1 MRTAILVAAAL
12 GVALTA
18 TAASANPAP
27 GIDTGSRGVLTRTG
41 AVKYVATGARG
52 GGTVVRTIRMADH
65 KVIRSRV
72 IPGRYGLAVVSFDGS
87 RGGLSTDGKTL
98 VLASLDRS
106 STASRFAVLA
116 TRTLAVRKVI
126 EAPGYFSYDAISPT
140 GSIVYLIEYEPSGA
154 AYRVRAVDAA
164 TGRLFPD
171 VVVDKREAGEPM
183 EGYPVTRA
191 TTHDGAWAFTLY
203 GREREPAFVHALGTN
218 DRIAVCVD
226 LPWTLSRTALMHVK
240 MAMSGTD
247 LVLRDRT
254 GRVAVVDTT
263 NGYKVRAIRPPR

>member
-1 MRTAILVAAAL
+1 MRTAILVAVAL

-41 AVKYVATGARG
+41 AVKYVAMGARG
-52 GGTVVRTIRMADH
+52 GGTVVRAIRMADRR
-65 KVIRSRV
+65 VIRSRV

-87 RGGLSTDGKTL
+87 RGGLSADGKTL
-98 VLASLDRS
+98 VLASLDRNL
-106 STASRFAVLA
+106 TASRFAVVT
-116 TRTLAVRKVI
+116 TRALAVRKVI

-154 AYRVRAVDAA
+154 YRVRAVDAA

-171 VVVDKREAGEPM
+171 VVVDKREAGEAID
-183 EGYPVTRA
+183 GYPVTRA
-191 TTHDGAWAFTLY
+191 TTTHGSWAFTLY

-226 LPWTLSRTALMHVK
+226 LPWTASRTALMHVK

-247 LVLRDRT
+247 LVLRD
-254 GRVAVVDTT
+254 
-263 NGYKVRAIRPPR
+263 